1 MQQQKFKVGDAVR
14 VRDDSTWT
22 QLRGKTVRI
31 IDIWPEHSGVSG
43 YYGTQGCYVTDMPY
57 PGMEE
62 THYSSQNNWKVW
74 DEDIELAP
82 AAQPTVA
89 SDLKVT
95 PQARAVLRYLKANG
109 EITPMKALIVLG
121 IPRLASCIHE
131 LRKKA
136 GYMIR
141 TEVRDDER
149 GHRYG
154 RYVLYS

>member
-1 MQQQKFKVGDAVR
+1 
-14 VRDDSTWT
+14 
-22 QLRGKTVRI
+22 VRI
-31 IDIWPEHSGVSG
+31 IDVYAEGSP
-43 YYGTQGCYVTDMPY
+43 GCYVIDVPY
-57 PGMEE
+57 PGMEGVPYAY
-62 THYSSQNNWKVW
+62 HNNWKVW
-74 DEDIELAP
+74 DEDIELA
-82 AAQPTVA
+82 AKQPTVA

-131 LRKKA
+131 LRRKA
-136 GYMIR
+136 GYNIL

-154 RYVLYS
+154 RYVLAS